1 MRIGISVATAYRA
14 GDPDGPTSVIRQV
27 RAAGAAEL
35 ATLSVG
41 DHHATGPMPYLQNAP
56 MLGRILAEW
65 DDRPAGCLFLVPLWH
80 PVLMAEQVG
89 TLADIASGPFIIQT
103 GLGAG
108 SAQFRAMG
116 VRQTRRARLLEE
128 GISVV
133 QALLGGETVSSALF
147 GIEGARVAPVPTK
160 GTEWWIGAGT
170 PVSIDR
176 AARLGDCWYAN
187 ADLTADS
194 ARECLGHYREACA
207 RHGREP
213 VRLPIRKDVFIAE
226 TNAEAEKV
234 GGALMAAGYRGFER
248 GAVAYGDPER
258 VAEQLAVFGELGFTD
273 VILRTMTAPLEAS
286 VRSVELAGEV
296 ARRLGSS

>member
-1 MRIGISVATAYRA
+1 MVDRCR
-14 GDPDGPTSVIRQV
+14 
-27 RAAGAAEL
+27 
-35 ATLSVG
+35 
-41 DHHATGPMPYLQNAP
+41 HTGV
-56 MLGRILAEW
+56 
-65 DDRPAGCLFLVPLWH
+65 DRPGR
-80 PVLMAEQVG
+80 E
-89 TLADIASGPFIIQT
+89 
-103 GLGAG
+103 
-108 SAQFRAMG
+108 
-116 VRQTRRARLLEE
+116 
-128 GISVV
+128 
-133 QALLGGETVSSALF
+133 
-147 GIEGARVAPVPTK
+147 
-160 GTEWWIGAGT
+160 
-170 PVSIDR
+170 
-176 AARLGDCWYAN
+176 LGDCWYAN
-187 ADLTADS
+187 VDLTADS